1 MKGSRDMLEK
11 LKSYTEDLKKCED
24 EFNSILTKT
33 EILLDDILRDFFQM
47 GLDKNYKNNS
57 WKKILEQEIEKGYQ
71 DRNSKRSFVN
81 AWKAI
86 TNFGIEKYGVQDMDT
101 SLIVALI
108 SKRNSPFACCACSE
122 QIRSLLMGHLREDR
136 NIFAHKG
143 KRISYELEV
152 RQRIVANTIEHCRE
166 FTFAVRDVQNGETI
180 PLEDVRIVYQ
190 EKYRDKLNA
199 LEFRNK
205 KAYKEYNLLI
215 AKSELEKN
223 SEESQTVDKS
233 NIVPLGINRPN
244 IVQILDGSAKIEKAK
259 FHGKPALLISRRD
272 GKIKVDRELYFW
284 CVVDKEKKLGKKY
297 DKGGAY
303 YQLTKECIGKYIYG
317 YISSKGYKG
326 RLEIKYGPVS
336 EKDFLQDMDSTSVV
350 EDNGGEKSSKNQ
362 VTIKE
367 SMFLPVPTLP
377 NENKST
383 EPSKP
388 ITVSIHESNLRS
400 REIILPYEMKRLVK
414 KREFFTSSSLV
425 HYFVRPNDYFVL
437 NSLELLMPDS
447 YLYRLLK
454 QSNFE
459 YIYFVEIE
467 STECVIY
474 AYDTISQNA
483 LYKEKNKAIEEE
495 TVSGLSNPS
504 RVSSEKIG
512 SSVENIREYGKRRV
526 CIFSVGEDFG
536 VQFAAT
542 VKNALDNPKHK
553 TAIVIP
559 ISFFGKEGYCT
570 DSVINTLGNLGK
582 HNLTEN
588 ALIIT
593 LPNKSDFLEC
603 FKAKQLD
610 IHDWINAVL
619 DEAGSSNREKLDYAV
634 NLLLKHGRLLTASK
648 YGADEFAN
656 LLFRKK
662 IIEKNEWFSSLNYT
676 KIYAIAESLRT
687 YLIDENSL
695 EVYKTIEKFKGSI
708 LKELN
713 RLLDKKDVCDE
724 IKEKA
729 NFMSPVRLGYSDE
742 INSLCIERVFHQYS
756 DRYENID

>member
-1 MKGSRDMLEK
+1 
-11 LKSYTEDLKKCED
+11 
-24 EFNSILTKT
+24 
-33 EILLDDILRDFFQM
+33 
-47 GLDKNYKNNS
+47 
-57 WKKILEQEIEKGYQ
+57 
-71 DRNSKRSFVN
+71 
-81 AWKAI
+81 
-86 TNFGIEKYGVQDMDT
+86 
-101 SLIVALI
+101 
-108 SKRNSPFACCACSE
+108 
-122 QIRSLLMGHLREDR
+122 
-136 NIFAHKG
+136 
-143 KRISYELEV
+143 
-152 RQRIVANTIEHCRE
+152 
-166 FTFAVRDVQNGETI
+166 
-180 PLEDVRIVYQ
+180 
-190 EKYRDKLNA
+190 
-199 LEFRNK
+199 
-205 KAYKEYNLLI
+205 
-215 AKSELEKN
+215 
-223 SEESQTVDKS
+223 
-233 NIVPLGINRPN
+233 
-244 IVQILDGSAKIEKAK
+244 
-259 FHGKPALLISRRD
+259 
-272 GKIKVDRELYFW
+272 
-284 CVVDKEKKLGKKY
+284 
-297 DKGGAY
+297 
-303 YQLTKECIGKYIYG
+303 
-317 YISSKGYKG
+317 
-326 RLEIKYGPVS
+326 
-336 EKDFLQDMDSTSVV
+336 MDSTSFV

-454 QSNFE
+454 QSDFE

-619 DEAGSSNREKLDYAV
+619 DEAGSANREKLDYAV

-648 YGADEFAN
+648 YGVDEFAN